1 MKIILH
7 WHTFIF
13 SFRYFITNEHILNA
27 WINIWTTIFAHD
39 WGTYILEEWQYH
51 CLFFLCPQV
60 KTFNISDCLFLS
72 FISAFHVRIHL
83 NFSRGVVGQ
92 RNNFVFRRAGCL
104 FSSLFNWQ
112 IIVCRRTRF
121 FKIVRRDEWATL
133 PMKYHAYGYS

>member
-13 SFRYFITNEHILNA
+13 SFRTFITNEHILNV

-51 CLFFLCPQV
+51 CFFFLCPGS
-60 KTFNISDCLFLS
+60 KHLTFRIVFFFHLFLPFMCGS
-72 FISAFHVRIHL
+72 IK
-83 NFSRGVVGQ
+83 NFPGEWWGQ
-92 RNNFVFRRAGCL
+92 RNNFVFPRAGCL
-104 FSSLFNWQ
+104 FSSFFNWQ

-121 FKIVRRDEWATL
+121 LKIVRRDEWATL
-133 PMKYHAYGYS
+133 PMKYRAYWNS